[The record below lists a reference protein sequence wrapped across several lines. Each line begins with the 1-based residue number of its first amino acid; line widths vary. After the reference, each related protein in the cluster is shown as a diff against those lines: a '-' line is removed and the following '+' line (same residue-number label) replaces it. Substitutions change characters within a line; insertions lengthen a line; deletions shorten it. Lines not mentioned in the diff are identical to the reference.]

1 MLDEAD
7 DQETTAGW
15 VRRWRLESFRIA
27 VSLVVLLIATAL
39 ATDPPAAWETSMF
52 RTINDLTSW
61 WGWVLWL
68 IAQAGF
74 VLAIPVAAAIL
85 YFLARHWRPSATL
98 LVGGLVFSSLG
109 TRIIKEV
116 VDRGRPG
123 QLLTDVKFGYG
134 IPMSGPGYPSG
145 HTAVAFTIAAML
157 SPYVPRWLRW
167 TLYAIAALVVF
178 SRIYMGAHLPLD
190 VVGGAAYGLIVGSAL
205 NLVSGIR
212 VDRARPEALANDM
225 TPTP

>member
-1 MLDEAD
+1 M
-7 DQETTAGW
+7 
-15 VRRWRLESFRIA
+15 
-27 VSLVVLLIATAL
+27 
-39 ATDPPAAWETSMF
+39 
-52 RTINDLTSW
+52 
-61 WGWVLWL
+61 
-68 IAQAGF
+68 
-74 VLAIPVAAAIL
+74 
-85 YFLARHWRPSATL
+85 
-98 LVGGLVFSSLG
+98 FSSLG

-116 VDRGRPG
+116 VDRSRPG

-167 TLYAIAALVVF
+167 TLYAIAALVAF